1 MKKLM
6 IIFSTVLLIA
16 GCVMMTGCVGES
28 PTSNAPADTQAQTN
42 TNEISTATTT
52 EPQYKDKF
60 IMGYGKDPKLK
71 GGKWGIGFFPKTQ
84 VLEKLVEYDMKNDE
98 YVPSLAESWE
108 FKDGGKTIVF
118 HLKKGIKFSD
128 GTEFDANA
136 VKFTIDRLIVRN
148 HGLAPEGA
156 DVIDKYTVAIHF
168 EKPGFFNLAK
178 MAEFHFGMMAPT
190 SVSPVGDPN
199 GTLITPIGTGPF
211 KVVDYKKDQ
220 YSTYEPNMYWYNER
234 GIKPK
239 FKEFV
244 LKVIPDEDTRIMALR
259 SGEVD
264 GITDFV
270 HGGSEYTPRNQLNV
284 LEKEGFKV
292 YKRDI
297 PITRV
302 IAFSYNKEPF
312 NDPELRKAVSLA
324 INRDDIAKVFDNQVR
339 PAWNGMFAPE
349 APGMAKA
356 GIKYE
361 YNPEKAREI
370 LKNKGKEGLKVNI
383 IVDKGQ
389 GDQILVAQLL
399 QQQLKNAG
407 FDPQLEIL
415 ESGAYKEKRNS
426 GNYDMRLYY
435 IGGTDRRFYLRMFW
449 RFYPDSKWKAYES
462 EKVYELYKNILEN
475 PKDIDKNNREK
486 DLIAFYK
493 ALYDE
498 TGVVPLYHDV
508 MTVVT
513 SPKVDAKQDELFEQA
528 EPQFYCVGVRK

>member
-1 MKKLM
+1 MM
-6 IIFSTVLLIA
+6 A
-16 GCVMMTGCVGES
+16 GCTGENPAS
-28 PTSNAPADTQAQTN
+28 NPSEEKPTTGAQTQAQAQTN
-42 TNEISTATTT
+42 NQPVA

-136 VKFTIDRLIVRN
+136 VKFTMDRLIVKK
-148 HGLAPEGA
+148 HSLAPEGC
-156 DVIDKYTVAIHF
+156 DVIDKYTVAIHY

-178 MAEFHFGMMAPT
+178 MAEFHLGIMAPT
-190 SVSPVGDPN
+190 SVNPVGDPN
-199 GTLITPIGTGPF
+199 GTLVTPIGTGPF

-220 YSTYEPNMYWYNER
+220 YSTYAPNMYWYDAR

-270 HGGSEYTPRNQLNV
+270 HGGSDYTPRNQLKV

-297 PITRV
+297 PITWV

-312 NDPELRKAVSLA
+312 DDPELRKAVSLA

-339 PAWNGMFAPE
+339 PAWNGMFVPE

-361 YNPEKAREI
+361 YNPEKAKEI

-426 GNYDMRLYY
+426 GDYDMRLYY
-435 IGGTDRRFYLRMFW
+435 IGGTDRRFYLRMYW
-449 RFYPDSKWKAYES
+449 RFYPGGKWNAYES
-462 EKVYELYKNILEN
+462 EKVGELCKKILEN
-475 PKDIDKNNREK
+475 PEDIDKNNREK
-486 DLIAFYK
+486 DLMEFYK
-493 ALYDE
+493 TLYGE
-498 TGVVPLYHDV
+498 MGVVPLYHDV
-508 MTVVT
+508 MTAVM
-513 SPKVDAKQDELFEQA
+513 SPKVDANQDELFKMA